1 MYLYPDNL
9 YQKLEFD
16 QLLQLLAGH
25 CVSTTAR
32 EQAIALRPANCAERV
47 DYLQQLAYESFQLQ
61 AYDGGMPDAS
71 IPHISA
77 YLRTAFIE
85 GAYLDEEQCFEL
97 LKLLLYV
104 KRLLGFFESRK
115 EQYPLLHGLT
125 HSFEL
130 PRQAVD
136 ALDRVIGPEGRLK
149 PNASRELAD
158 IVASLNKLQAETRRK
173 LDSIYRRA
181 KAEGW
186 VAETGITIRDGR
198 LVIPVLAEHKR
209 KLRGFVHDASSTGQT
224 VFIEPAEVLEG
235 NNEIRALELAEQ
247 REIRRILVA
256 LTTEIRPY
264 LPQIE
269 EAHALAVQ
277 YDLLRAKALLAL
289 RFPFAIRPETNDSST
304 ELRDAYHPLLFL
316 HHQAQRKPVQPLQ
329 ISLEAS
335 SRILVISGPNA
346 GGKSVTLKTV
356 GLLQLMYQCGL
367 LVPAKEG
374 SKMRI
379 FQKILVDLGDEQSI
393 ENDLST
399 YSSHLTNMRR
409 FCEQADGNSLF
420 LIDEFG
426 TGTDPHLGGPIA
438 EAILERLTAQG
449 SYGVVNT
456 HYSNLKLLP
465 TRLAGLKNGSMGFN
479 TESLEPRFV
488 LEMGKPGSSFAFEIA
503 GKIGLPTDV
512 IAAARAKLAAGQQ
525 DVEQLLVQLEQEKQ
539 ELDRLKTLIDY
550 KDQLLSEL
558 VSRTEARE
566 QELKARKKQILDQAR
581 EDANQLLAK
590 ANKDIESTI
599 RQIREQ
605 GAEKE
610 ATKALRSNLEQ
621 LREEVLKATATE
633 TPAKSTKALQQSL
646 QLEVGA
652 RVRLKDS
659 DTLGEVLEINKND
672 VVLAVGSL
680 RMTVKASRVEVVSK
694 AEARKQER
702 KATAQTGKVVREA
715 VGDFSPNLDIRGFR
729 GIEALQELDRFLDRA
744 VMGGY
749 DTLSILHGKGDG
761 ILRKLI
767 REHLRKQR
775 FVSSFESEH
784 IERGGDG
791 ITIVYLS

>member
-16 QLLQLLAGH
+16 QVLQLLANH
-25 CVSTTAR
+25 CVSQSAR
-32 EQAIALRPANCAERV
+32 ELALNLQPASTAAAVKR
-47 DYLQQLAYESFQLQ
+47 LQSLAFESYQLQ
-61 AYDGGMPDAS
+61 AFDGGLPDAQ

-85 GAYLDEEQCFEL
+85 GAFLDEEQCFEL
-97 LKLLLYV
+97 LKLLQYV
-104 KRLLGFFESRK
+104 KRLLGFFDARK
-115 EQYPLLHGLT
+115 ESYPLMHGLAAE
-125 HSFEL
+125 FEL
-130 PRQAVD
+130 PKEAISS
-136 ALDRVIGPEGRLK
+136 LERVIGADGKLR
-149 PNASRELAD
+149 PNASRELSD
-158 IVASLNKLQAETRRK
+158 IMGSLNKLQSDTRKR

-181 KAEGW
+181 RAEGW

-224 VFIEPAEVLEG
+224 VYIEPAEVLEG
-235 NNEIRALELAEQ
+235 NNEIRDLELAQQ

-269 EAHALAVQ
+269 AGHRLAVA

-289 RFPFAIRPETNDSST
+289 RFPTAIRPEWHHERSH
-304 ELRDAYHPLLFL
+304 LREAFHPLLYL
-316 HHQAQRKPVQPLQ
+316 HHKAQRKTVLPL
-329 ISLEAS
+329 SVLLDGS
-335 SRILVISGPNA
+335 GRILVISGPNA

-356 GLLQLMYQCGL
+356 GLMQLMYQTGL
-367 LVPAKEG
+367 LLPAKEG
-374 SKMRI
+374 TQMRI
-379 FQKILVDLGDEQSI
+379 FSKLLVDLGDEQSI

-409 FCEQADGNSLF
+409 FCEQANGDTLF

-465 TRLAGLKNGSMGFN
+465 TRLEGLQNGSMGFN
-479 TESLEPRFV
+479 TDTLEPKYV
-488 LEMGKPGSSFAFEIA
+488 LELGKPGSSFAFEIA

-512 IAAARAKLAAGQQ
+512 ILAAQKKLEAGTQ

-539 ELDRLKTLIDY
+539 ELERLKLLIDH

-558 VSRTEARE
+558 VARTEARE
-566 QELKARKKQILDQAR
+566 LDLKARKKQILDATR
-581 EDANQLLAK
+581 EEATRLLAK
-590 ANKDIESTI
+590 ANKEIEQTI

-610 ATKALRSNLEQ
+610 ATKALRNQLEG
-621 LREEVLKATATE
+621 LKEEVEKATQTE
-633 TPAKSTKALQQSL
+633 KAVQSAKIDSDPLR
-646 QLEVGA
+646 LEVGA
-652 RVRLKDS
+652 RVKLKDS
-659 DTLGEVLEINKND
+659 DTLGEVIELGKQEA
-672 VVLAVGSL
+672 VVAVGSL
-680 RMTVKASRVEVVSK
+680 RMTVKASRLEVVSR

-702 KATAQTGKVVREA
+702 KAMVSTGKVVRDA
-715 VGDFSPNLDIRGFR
+715 VGDFSPNLDLRGFR
-729 GIEALQELDRFLDRA
+729 GVEALQELDRFLDKA
-744 VMGGY
+744 VMAGY
-749 DTLSILHGKGDG
+749 DSLSILHGKGDG

-775 FVSSFESEH
+775 FVASFESEH
-784 IERGGDG
+784 ADRGGDG
-791 ITIVYLS
+791 ITLVRLH

>member
-1 MYLYPDNL
+1 MLLYPENL

-25 CVSTTAR
+25 CVSTAAR
-32 EQAIALRPANCAERV
+32 TSALSLVPAKTPNGVAH
-47 DYLQQLAYESFQLQ
+47 LQRLAYEAYQLQ
-61 AYDGGMPDAS
+61 ACDGGLPDAS
-71 IPHISA
+71 IPHISS

-85 GAYLDEEQCFEL
+85 GAFLDEEQCAEL

-104 KRLLGFFESRK
+104 KRLLAFFDARK
-115 EQYPLLHGLT
+115 EQYPLLHGLAND
-125 HSFEL
+125 FEL
-130 PRQAVD
+130 PRSAIT
-136 ALDRVIGPEGRLK
+136 ALDRVIGAEGRMR
-149 PNASRELAD
+149 PNASRALAD

-173 LDSIYRRA
+173 LDSIYRKAR
-181 KAEGW
+181 AEGW

-209 KLRGFVHDASSTGQT
+209 KLRGFIHDASSTGQT
-224 VFIEPAEVLEG
+224 VYIEPADVLEG
-235 NNEIRALELAEQ
+235 NNEIRALELAEL
-247 REIRRILVA
+247 REIRRILIE

-269 EAHALAVQ
+269 AAHGLAVQ

-289 RFPFAIRPETNDSST
+289 RFPTAISPEAHATLTD
-304 ELRDAYHPLLFL
+304 LRDAYHPLLYL
-316 HHQAQRKPVQPLQ
+316 HHQAQRKKVLPLQ
-329 ISLEAS
+329 LQLDADG
-335 SRILVISGPNA
+335 RILVISGPNA

-379 FQKILVDLGDEQSI
+379 YEKLLVDLGDEQSI

-399 YSSHLTNMRR
+399 YSSHLTNMRH
-409 FCEQADGNSLF
+409 FCEQANDSSLF

-438 EAILERLTAQG
+438 EAILERLNAQG

-465 TRLAGLKNGSMGFN
+465 TRLPGLKNGSMGFD
-479 TESLEPRFV
+479 TDTLEPRYV
-488 LEMGKPGSSFAFEIA
+488 LELGKPGSSFAFEIA
-503 GKIGLPTDV
+503 GKIGLPPDV
-512 IAAARAKLAAGQQ
+512 ITAAREKLDAGEQ

-581 EDANQLLAK
+581 EEANRLLAK
-590 ANKDIESTI
+590 ANKDIENTI

-610 ATKALRSNLEQ
+610 STKALRANLEQ
-621 LREEVLKATATE
+621 LKAEVEKATAVE
-633 TPAKSTKALQQSL
+633 APAKGMQPAGAALK
-646 QLEVGA
+646 LEAGA

-672 VVLAVGSL
+672 VVFAVGSL
-680 RMTVKASRVEVVSK
+680 RITVKANRLEVVSR

-702 KATAQTGKVVREA
+702 KATAQTGQVVRDA

-729 GIEALQELDRFLDRA
+729 GVEALQELDRFLDRA
-744 VMGGY
+744 VMGGH
-749 DTLSILHGKGDG
+749 DALSILHGKGDG

-767 REHLRKQR
+767 REHLRKQH
-775 FVSSFESEH
+775 FVRSFESEH

-791 ITIVYLS
+791 ITLVKL

>member
-25 CVSTTAR
+25 CMSIAAR
-32 EQAIALRPANCAERV
+32 EQALQLVPADREGVVA
-47 DYLQQLAYESFQLQ
+47 YWQQLAFESYQLQ
-61 AYDGGMPDAS
+61 AFDGGLPDAS

-104 KRLLGFFESRK
+104 KRLLRFFDSRK
-115 EQYPLLHGLT
+115 EQYPMLHGLAGE
-125 HSFEL
+125 FEL
-130 PRQAVD
+130 PRQAVE
-136 ALDRVIGPEGRLK
+136 ALDRVIGAEGRLK

-158 IVASLNKLQAETRRK
+158 IVSSLNKLQAETRRK

-181 KAEGW
+181 RAEGW

-209 KLRGFVHDASSTGQT
+209 KMRGFVHDASSTGQT
-224 VFIEPAEVLEG
+224 VYIEPAEVLEG

-264 LPQIE
+264 LPQVE
-269 EAHALAVQ
+269 AAHALAVQ

-289 RFPFAIRPETNDSST
+289 RFPFAIRPEAHGTQTD
-304 ELRDAYHPLLFL
+304 LRDAYHPLLYL
-316 HHQAQRKPVQPLQ
+316 HHKAQRKTVQPLNLQ
-329 ISLEAS
+329 LEEVG
-335 SRILVISGPNA
+335 RILVISGPNA

-379 FQKILVDLGDEQSI
+379 YRKLLVDLGDEQSI

-409 FCEQADGNSLF
+409 FCEQGDSESLF

-479 TESLEPRFV
+479 TESLEPRYV
-488 LEMGKPGSSFAFEIA
+488 LEQGKPGSSFAFEIA
-503 GKIGLPTDV
+503 GKIGLPGDV
-512 IAAARAKLAAGQQ
+512 IAAAREKLAAGQQ

-539 ELDRLKTLIDY
+539 ELDRLKMLIDY

-581 EDANQLLAK
+581 EDANKLLAK

-610 ATKALRSNLEQ
+610 STKALRANLEQ
-621 LREEVLKATATE
+621 LKEEVVQATSTE
-633 TPAKSTKALQQSL
+633 APAKPAKQEPESL
-646 QLEVGA
+646 KLEVGA
-652 RVRLKDS
+652 RVKLKEG
-659 DTLGEVLEINKND
+659 DTLGEVLEINKHD
-672 VVLAVGSL
+672 LVLAIGSL
-680 RMTVKASRVEVVSK
+680 RMTVKANKVEVVSR
-694 AEARKQER
+694 AQARKQER
-702 KATAQTGKVVREA
+702 KATAHTGKVVREA
-715 VGDFSPNLDIRGFR
+715 VGDFSPNLDLRGFR
-729 GIEALQELDRFLDRA
+729 GMEALQELDRFLDRA

-749 DTLSILHGKGDG
+749 DSLSILHGKGDG

-775 FVSSFESEH
+775 FVGSFESEH

-791 ITIVYLS
+791 ITLVRLS